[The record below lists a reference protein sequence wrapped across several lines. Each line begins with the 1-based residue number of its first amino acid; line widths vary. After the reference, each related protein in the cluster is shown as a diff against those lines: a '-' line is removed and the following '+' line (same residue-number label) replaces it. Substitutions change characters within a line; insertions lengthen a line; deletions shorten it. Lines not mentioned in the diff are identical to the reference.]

1 MKEKRR
7 YGKAV
12 YFISSNI
19 NKFYEVRE
27 VLNEFGLSTVL
38 LRLRKVEVQSDSI
51 EEVARRSAELT
62 AKELGLNVVTEDA
75 GLFIKALNGFPGP
88 YSSYVYRTL
97 GNQGILKLM
106 EGVDERDAEFRSAV
120 AFAEPEGEVKVFV
133 GVVKGEIAR
142 EIASG
147 RKFGFDPIFLPVGCG
162 GKTFAELDVR
172 EKNKV
177 SHRGIAFRK
186 FAEWYT
192 SLLKLKFK

>member
-1 MKEKRR
+1 MKKNR
-7 YGKAV
+7 YSKAV
-12 YFISSNI
+12 YFVSSNV

-147 RKFGFDPIFLPVGCG
+147 RKFGFDPIFIPYEGDG
-162 GKTFAELDVR
+162 RTFGELEVE
-172 EKNKV
+172 EKNAL
-177 SHRGIAFRK
+177 SHRARALRK
-186 FAEWYT
+186 LAEWLT
-192 SLLKLKFK
+192 GSSKII

>member
-147 RKFGFDPIFLPVGCG
+147 RKFGFDPIFIPYEGDG
-162 GKTFAELDVR
+162 RTFGELEVE
-172 EKNKV
+172 EKNAL
-177 SHRGIAFRK
+177 SHRARALRK
-186 FAEWYT
+186 LAEWLT
-192 SLLKLKFK
+192 GSSKII